1 MIKRFIYVCLIIIL
15 PVNFSSCFHEW
26 GEMEERTNPDLSLL
40 LPPNY
45 TENYTY
51 LPIIEYQ
58 GKEYRVDQLRCS
70 DSNEYYLEEHLIV
83 NYSSL
88 EKYFREM
95 NNSSLIVYGTVIDNA
110 VQKEIHSTDDS
121 ANKNEILCPFKI
133 SEIFYTSE
141 GIDADVGEI
150 IELSW
155 VGAYYLCTDQNGE
168 VVSRIRAL
176 GMPFISG
183 AQYLLYLTYS
193 DIQPDY
199 DYKRYT
205 VYSNTKF
212 EVTDYS
218 SSFDFNSDKAF
229 EASYGSVALR
239 KYDLHNVAKF
249 TYDIEKYPPT
259 ASLGSADDVKT
270 VGIKIG
276 DIIVEGYEEILSDY
290 KCIGYSE
297 KNGTYSYEYYDYSG
311 YDISSG
317 IIPEGCPII
326 VSDFDDRIELILNG
340 IPGAETNNRLYLYVN
355 EVSLYDMMGKTVG
368 LYGPDIMQFTTS
380 DRAPIPYGIYWLK
393 IEYTVPGPETT
404 GEITPEVGKEY
415 EGQKSY
421 LFAIVMD

>member
-1 MIKRFIYVCLIIIL
+1 MKKRVVCIIL
-15 PVNFSSCFHEW
+15 MLCLMASLTSCFREW
-26 GEMEERTNPDLSLL
+26 GAPPERTDPDLSLMF
-40 LPPNY
+40 PPNY

-58 GKEYRVDQLRCS
+58 GKEYRLDEIDCL
-70 DSNEYYLEEHLIV
+70 DKNEYYGDEDLIF

-88 EKYFREM
+88 ENYFREISD
-95 NNSSLIVYGTVIDNA
+95 NSLIVYGTVTDNA
-110 VQKEIHSTDDS
+110 VQTAMYSAEDS

-133 SEIFYTSE
+133 SEIFYSSD
-141 GIDADVGEI
+141 GIDAEVGEI

-168 VVSRIRAL
+168 VVSCIRSQ

-183 AQYLLYLTYS
+183 AQYLLYLDYS

-205 VYSNTKF
+205 VSSKAKF

-218 SSFDFNSDKAF
+218 SQFDFKSDKAF

-239 KYDLHNVAKF
+239 KYDLHNVEKF
-249 TYDIEKYPPT
+249 IHDTEKYPPT
-259 ASLGSADDVKT
+259 ASLESADDVKT

-276 DIIVEGYEEILSDY
+276 DTIVEGYEEILSDY
-290 KCIGYSE
+290 RCTGYSE
-297 KNGTYSYEYYDYSG
+297 RDGKYSYEYNEYDS

-317 IIPEGCPII
+317 MIPDGCPII
-326 VSDFDDRIELILNG
+326 VSDFDDGIELILNG
-340 IPGAETNNRLYLYVN
+340 IPGAEVNNRLYLYVN
-355 EVSLYDMMGKTVG
+355 EVSLYDMSGKSVG
-368 LYGPDIMQFTTS
+368 IYEPGLMQFKS
-380 DRAPIPYGIYWLK
+380 QQAPIPYGIYWLK

-404 GEITPEVGKEY
+404 GAGTPEVGKEY
-415 EGQKSY
+415 EAVKSY